1 MAKYEEM
8 DTEDLWELLDE
19 QPGNRQ
25 ARAVLVNR
33 LNYEQQV
40 AIADALCYLDEGT
53 LSIVDALQFIFECEV
68 VLHEALGW
76 PGLAAAE
83 AIFLPREEI
92 K

>member
-19 QPGNRQ
+19 QPGNQR

-33 LNYEQQV
+33 LNHEQQA
-40 AIADALCYLDEGT
+40 AIADALCYLAEGT
-53 LSIVDALQFIFECEV
+53 LKIADALQFILECEV
-68 VLHEALGW
+68 LMHEVLGQ

-83 AIFLPREEI
+83 AIFLSREET